1 MPQRRV
7 GGEVGR
13 LDWDEILKGL
23 EYDAKEFGFYQQRV
37 WATVGGH
44 YTDGCQRQME
54 EEQKMI
60 TTSKQHFPEFK
71 ESPQTM
77 PWVGSCSL
85 LKVELRK
92 VKVLLRDDTY

>member
-1 MPQRRV
+1 MKLTS
-7 GGEVGR
+7 
-13 LDWDEILKGL
+13 LDFINK
-23 EYDAKEFGFYQQRV
+23 EYGQQ
-37 WATVGGH
+37 WGGH
-44 YTDGCQRQME
+44 YADGCKRQME

-92 VKVLLRDDTY
+92 FKVLLRDDTY